1 MPASTSLSPSGTEVP
16 DSKGEMWRF
25 RGNAEVAILTTGIGS
40 DLALDEVRVGPLCQY
55 VSVQRRSLWN
65 GRVRRSIN
73 VMAALVLLILASPIM
88 LAVALA
94 VRLSSPGPVL
104 FTQPRVGLDR
114 RRHVPG
120 APEDPRRKED
130 IGGKVFRIYKFRTMV
145 HQPPEVRKEVWA
157 SQDDPRITSVGR
169 ILRKFRLDELPQ
181 LFNVIRGDM
190 NLVGPRPEQ
199 PGIFQELRKEINGY
213 ESRQRVLP
221 GITGLAQVKQS
232 YDQSLDD
239 VRRKVALDLTYV
251 EEESPI
257 RDVQIMAQTIPV
269 VLFGRGAL

>member
-55 VSVQRRSLWN
+55 VTVQRRSLWN

>member
-1 MPASTSLSPSGTEVP
+1 
-16 DSKGEMWRF
+16 MWRF

-55 VSVQRRSLWN
+55 VTVQRRSLWN